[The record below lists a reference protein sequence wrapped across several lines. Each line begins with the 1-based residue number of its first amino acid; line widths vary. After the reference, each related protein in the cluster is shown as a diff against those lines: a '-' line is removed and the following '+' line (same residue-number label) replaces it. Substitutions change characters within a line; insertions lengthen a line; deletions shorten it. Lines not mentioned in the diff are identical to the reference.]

1 MNNVLEI
8 IIRHYNFNKFSV
20 PVNCQWSSW
29 SGWSQCSTTCGNGQ
43 KYRTRTMHCKNCDYD
58 EEEIQTLQSSYGS
71 FQTVII
77 NYDYYVL
84 NYKEFKIIYIFS
96 SDTCYYY

>member
-1 MNNVLEI
+1 M
-8 IIRHYNFNKFSV
+8 R
-20 PVNCQWSSW
+20 
-29 SGWSQCSTTCGNGQ
+29 
-43 KYRTRTMHCKNCDYD
+43 CKNCHYD
-58 EEEIQTLQSSYGS
+58 EEQIQANEIIPDLQSSYGS

>member
-1 MNNVLEI
+1 
-8 IIRHYNFNKFSV
+8 
-20 PVNCQWSSW
+20 
-29 SGWSQCSTTCGNGQ
+29 
-43 KYRTRTMHCKNCDYD
+43 MHCKNCDYD

-84 NYKEFKIIYIFS
+84 NYKDFKII
-96 SDTCYYY
+96 